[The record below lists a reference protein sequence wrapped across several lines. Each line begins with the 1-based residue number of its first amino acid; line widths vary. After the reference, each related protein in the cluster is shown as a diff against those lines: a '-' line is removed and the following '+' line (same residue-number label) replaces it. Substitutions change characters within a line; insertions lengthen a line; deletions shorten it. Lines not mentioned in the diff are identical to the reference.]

1 MSSIED
7 LSRQYVA
14 INNRAL
20 QAAQQVSVASAALG
34 QLQASLNEVRAAATS
49 ALGASSS
56 GGMTGNIIQQ
66 SSAMMAQVKAMNDA
80 LHGLRGMCDA
90 IAQVAVD
97 KHRTLRG

>member
-1 MSSIED
+1 MSSID
-7 LSRQYVA
+7 QLAQQYIA

-20 QAAQQVSVASAALG
+20 EAAQQVSVVSAALG
-34 QLQASLNEVRAAATS
+34 QLQARLNEIRSAAMG
-49 ALGASSS
+49 ALGASQS

-66 SSAMMAQVKAMNDA
+66 SSAMMAQVKAMSDA
-80 LHGLRGMCDA
+80 TNGLRGMCDA